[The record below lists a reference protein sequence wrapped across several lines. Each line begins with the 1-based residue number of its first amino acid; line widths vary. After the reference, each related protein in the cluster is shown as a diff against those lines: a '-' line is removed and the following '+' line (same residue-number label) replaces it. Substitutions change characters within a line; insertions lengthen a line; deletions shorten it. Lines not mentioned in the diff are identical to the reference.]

1 MAMTMY
7 EDSDPLEGLSE
18 EDLQQ
23 LMDLGV
29 IPQKQDALAVQLAQA
44 TKLRNQQGPQGRD
57 SGRVY
62 TAASPLEH
70 IAHAAQGIQAGRE
83 MKRIGQQQ
91 EQLAKDQVAG
101 RTAFLRAMYGK
112 KPPISMA
119 QMGLEIDPDDFKMP
133 TVNF

>member
-1 MAMTMY
+1 MAMTIY

-18 EDLQQ
+18 EELQQ

-29 IPQKQDALAVQLAQA
+29 IPQKQDALALQLAQA
-44 TKLRNQQGPQGRD
+44 TKLRNAPGPEGRD

-70 IAHAAQGIQAGRE
+70 IAYAAQGIKAGRDME
-83 MKRIGQQQ
+83 RVQKAQEELMK
-91 EQLAKDQVAG
+91 EQVSG
-101 RTAFLRAMYGK
+101 RSQFLKMMYGK
-112 KPPISMA
+112 KPPIPT
-119 QMGLEIDPDDFKMP
+119 DPLDPEDFQMP